1 MLRPPAALAVLSLA
15 LAACDALLGIEPW
28 ASEPEGTGGSAEG
41 GGGATTSSAG
51 GTATSTG
58 EGGAGCEGGL
68 ERCGAECVELDTD
81 SRHCGAC
88 DRSCFGGSCSEGAC
102 GIAELGSEG
111 FVGVAQIAATV
122 ASGQSPGW
130 IVWTAPNGTLRGRP
144 KPDGAP
150 STLVTGLNGIRTLD
164 ANVGGVVLSDV
175 PDGNGV
181 ARVHR
186 LDPGQGAPRIVG
198 EGAAANAS
206 SIALDGATVFLSGGA
221 DQASQ
226 GVYSLPSNGV
236 AATPALVCA
245 NGANVTGADLALSAS
260 FVYYRRTSGGGNAM
274 VCAKSGGSAAPV
286 NATQVSALATDG
298 ALVYYAV
305 ASTIY
310 ARPFP
315 MQGESVHLVSP
326 DPVSTLVATATH
338 LAWRSGTKVY
348 LAENLQGATPVVVA
362 DEASTVTDVALDV
375 DGLYWITNQGLARA
389 LAF

>member
-1 MLRPPAALAVLSLA
+1 MLRRPAALAVLTLG

-28 ASEPEGTGGSAEG
+28 SSEPEGVGGGAEG
-41 GGGATTSSAG
+41 GGGAVSSSGRG
-51 GTATSTG
+51 GSTSTG
-58 EGGAGCEGGL
+58 EGGASCEAGL

-81 SRHCGAC
+81 TRHCGAC
-88 DRSCFGGSCSEGAC
+88 DRSCFGGACSDGSC
-102 GIAELGSEG
+102 GIADLATEG
-111 FVGVAQIAATV
+111 FVGFAQIAATL
-122 ASGQSPGW
+122 ADADSPGW

-144 KPDGAP
+144 KGEGVV
-150 STLVTGLNGIRTLD
+150 STLVSGLNGVRTLD
-164 ANVGGVVLSDV
+164 ANVGGVVLSDA

-186 LDPGQGAPRIVG
+186 IDPGRGAPRIVG
-198 EGAAANAS
+198 EGAAANAN
-206 SIALDGATVFLSGGA
+206 SIVLDGATVFLSGGA

-226 GVYSLPSNGV
+226 GVYSVPSNGV
-236 AATPALVCA
+236 ASAPALVCA
-245 NGANVTGADLALSAS
+245 NGTNITGADLALSAS
-260 FVYYRRTSGGGNAM
+260 FVYYRRTSGSGNAM
-274 VCAKSGGSAAPV
+274 VCAKSGGTPAQV
-286 NATQVSALATDG
+286 NATQVTALATDG
-298 ALVYYAV
+298 VQVFYAV

-326 DPVSTLVATATH
+326 DPVSTLVATPTH

-348 LAENLQGATPVVVA
+348 LAENLQGATPLVVA
-362 DEASTVTDVALDV
+362 DEASTVTDVALDD